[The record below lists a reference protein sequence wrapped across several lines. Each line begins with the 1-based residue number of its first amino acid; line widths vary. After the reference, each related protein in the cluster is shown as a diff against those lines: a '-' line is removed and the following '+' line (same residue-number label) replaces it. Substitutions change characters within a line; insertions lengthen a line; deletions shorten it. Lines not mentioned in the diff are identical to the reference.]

1 MISSPLALS
10 EVQISPEIQSR
21 ARPVKLAVFDVDGVL
36 TDGSLWFG
44 ETGETLKVF
53 NSFDGH
59 GLRMLKEGGV
69 ELAIITG
76 RSTRAL
82 EHRARELGIIHVSQ
96 GVQDKIKAFESLR
109 DSLGLILEEI
119 AAIGDDV
126 VDLPI
131 LTRCGFAACVPAA
144 PSLVKQRVHY
154 VTQAHGGHGAVR
166 EFCELI
172 LQAQGK
178 LDGQLK
184 RYLA

>member
-1 MISSPLALS
+1 
-10 EVQISPEIQSR
+10 
-21 ARPVKLAVFDVDGVL
+21 
-36 TDGSLWFG
+36 
-44 ETGETLKVF
+44 
-53 NSFDGH
+53 
-59 GLRMLKEGGV
+59 
-69 ELAIITG
+69 
-76 RSTRAL
+76 
-82 EHRARELGIIHVSQ
+82 
-96 GVQDKIKAFESLR
+96 VQDKIKAFESLR
-109 DSLGLILEEI
+109 NSLGLILEEI

-144 PSLVKQRVHY
+144 PGLVKQRVHY